1 MSNTLKYLLI
11 IGGIIVLNVFGTNFF
26 QRIDLT
32 EEKRYS
38 LSEVSKATADSLQFP
53 LQLSV
58 YMEGDFPPNVR
69 ALQDALRTTL
79 IELEQYAGRNLEW

>member
-1 MSNTLKYLLI
+1 MSNTLKYLLLI
-11 IGGIIVLNVFGTNFF
+11 AGIILLNVLGTNFF

-38 LSEVSKATADSLQFP
+38 LSEVSKATADSLEFP
-53 LQLSV
+53 LQVSV

-69 ALQDALRTTL
+69 ALQDALRTTR
-79 IELEQYAGRNLEW
+79 I

>member
-1 MSNTLKYLLI
+1 MSNTLTYILLI
-11 IGGIIVLNVFGTNFF
+11 VGIILLNVFGTNFF

-53 LQLSV
+53 LEVAV

-69 ALQDALRTTL
+69 ALQDA
-79 IELEQYAGRNLEW
+79 